1 MNDLVFL
8 PSQRVDA
15 EPFTTGDVIAKYA
28 CVTHH
33 AVNQLIATYQ
43 VDLEEFGVM
52 AFEMLKP
59 NKGSVGGRPRKVWH
73 LSQQQAT
80 VLITYLGNTRPVR
93 EFKKAL
99 VHQFYAMQR
108 ELIERRARFELGK
121 DFSKGLNTAVT
132 ESHIE
137 MHGHQ
142 YSVFNRL
149 IYKQALGVDS
159 IKLRKIRGIPQ
170 AEPITHYLTS
180 EEAEA
185 VRLIKQ
191 RVTTFLRA
199 GMDYKQIKQ
208 VLGIKGIIYQV
219 QLTPPVKDAT
229 PS

>member
-8 PSQRVDA
+8 SSPRVDA
-15 EPFTTGDVIAKYA
+15 EPFTTGDVIAEYA
-28 CVTHH
+28 GIERES
-33 AVNQLIATYQ
+33 VNSTIRTYQ
-43 VDLEEFGVM
+43 SDLREFGLLG
-52 AFEMLKP
+52 FKILKL
-59 NKGSVGGRPRKVWH
+59 NGRGRPRKVWH
-73 LSQQQAT
+73 LNRNQASL
-80 VLITYLGNTRPVR
+80 LITYLDNTKPVR
-93 EFKKAL
+93 QFKKEL
-99 VHQFYAMQR
+99 IRQFDAMQR

-159 IKLRKIRGIPQ
+159 IKLRKARGIPKT
-170 AEPITHYLTS
+170 EPITHYLTS

-191 RVTTFLRA
+191 RVTTFLCA
-199 GMDYKQIKQ
+199 GMDYQQIKD
-208 VLGIKGIIYQV
+208 VLNIKGVILQIT
-219 QLTPPVKDAT
+219 LKLPTTAK
-229 PS
+229 

>member
-8 PSQRVDA
+8 SSQRVDA
-15 EPFTTGDVIAKYA
+15 EPFTTGDVIAEYA
-28 CVTHH
+28 GIERES
-33 AVNQLIATYQ
+33 VNRQIR
-43 VDLEEFGVM
+43 DNFSRLEHFGKVG
-52 AFEMLKP
+52 FKFRPMLTGQ
-59 NKGSVGGRPRKVWH
+59 NVKVYR
-73 LSQQQAT
+73 LNQQQAT
-80 VLITYLGNTRPVR
+80 LLITFLKNTPRVADFKEELVR
-93 EFKKAL
+93 
-99 VHQFYAMQR
+99 QFYSMQR

-159 IKLRKIRGIPQ
+159 IKLRKARGIPQ
-170 AEPITHYLTS
+170 TEPITHYLTS

-191 RVTTFLRA
+191 RVTTFLGA
-199 GMDYKQIKQ
+199 GMDYKQVKQ
-208 VLGIKGIIYQV
+208 ALSIKGIIYQV
-219 QLTPPVKDAT
+219 QLTLPVKDAT

>member
-1 MNDLVFL
+1 MNNLVFL

-15 EPFTTGDVIAKYA
+15 EPFTTGDVIAEYA
-28 CVTHH
+28 GIERES
-33 AVNQLIATYQ
+33 VNRQIR
-43 VDLEEFGVM
+43 DNFSRLEHFGKVG
-52 AFEMLKP
+52 FKFRPMLT
-59 NKGSVGGRPRKVWH
+59 GQKVKVYR
-73 LSQQQAT
+73 LNQQQAT
-80 VLITYLGNTRPVR
+80 LLITFLKNTPRVADFKEELVR
-93 EFKKAL
+93 
-99 VHQFYAMQR
+99 QFYSMQR

-121 DFSKGLNTAVT
+121 DFSKGLNSAVT
-132 ESHIE
+132 ESQIE

-159 IKLRKIRGIPQ
+159 IKLRKARGIPQ
-170 AEPITHYLTS
+170 TEPITHYLTS